1 MQLSI
6 IIVNFNTP
14 ELSLACIKS
23 IEQHTTG
30 LDYEIILVDNA
41 PKADHSIAF
50 KQSCSQL
57 IYLYSATN
65 IGFGRAN
72 NLGMEIAKGQYFL
85 LLNSDT
91 LLMDNSLKQCFEFM
105 ADPASAHIG
114 LLGCRLL
121 NEDGSYQGS
130 FYPFT
135 GNSLWDYCKSNN
147 PVLYRLFKVAEAF
160 RETHDIKKVGDVSGA
175 FMFLRRKVFEQV
187 KGFDPDFFLYC
198 EETEWCRNR
207 IAPNFDI
214 YYYPK
219 AEIIHLG
226 GKSAPREPMF
236 VQSTISEY
244 LFWYKCGK
252 TKYLLFI
259 LFNCINL
266 LYFLLQYPFTKS
278 QNKASVIAFARR
290 YFKAIPYWLFKIPAC
305 SNKFSARKEALIY
318 EGARTIFFGKQ

>member
-23 IEQHTTG
+23 IEQHTMG

-41 PKADHSIAF
+41 PKVNHSLAF
-50 KQSCSQL
+50 KQSSTKL

-72 NLGMEIAKGQYFL
+72 NMGMEIAKGDYFL
-85 LLNSDT
+85 LINSDT
-91 LLMDNSLKQCFEFM
+91 LLMDNSINKCFEFM
-105 ADPASAHIG
+105 SDPASAHIG
-114 LLGCRLL
+114 LIGCRLL
-121 NEDGSYQGS
+121 HEDGSYQGS

-147 PVLYRLFKVAEAF
+147 PVLYKLFNVAEAF

-207 IAPNFDI
+207 IAPHFDI

-219 AEIIHLG
+219 AAIIHLG
-226 GKSAPREPMF
+226 GKSAPKQLMYL
-236 VQSTISEY
+236 QSQLSLA
-244 LFWYKCGK
+244 LFWYKTGIGNYFGFIVYSCFNAIFYLATFPFVSQFSK
-252 TKYLLFI
+252 ERALEYTKGITSIFPYLFFEIPRYKRSFHSRTEGIVL
-259 LFNCINL
+259 
-266 LYFLLQYPFTKS
+266 
-278 QNKASVIAFARR
+278 NKAKKVF
-290 YFKAIPYWLFKIPAC
+290 FK
-305 SNKFSARKEALIY
+305 
-318 EGARTIFFGKQ
+318 